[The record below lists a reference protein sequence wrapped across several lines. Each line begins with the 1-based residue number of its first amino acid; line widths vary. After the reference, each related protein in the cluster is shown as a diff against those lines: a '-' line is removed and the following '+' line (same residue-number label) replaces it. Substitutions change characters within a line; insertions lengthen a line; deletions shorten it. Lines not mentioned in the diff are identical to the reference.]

1 MEVTKVINR
10 MKRVILITTINSVIA
25 ILTTSIIMYILKMDI
40 NLENFMIVFISVLV
54 IFFLGDLVTM

>member
-1 MEVTKVINR
+1 MNKIKKVIL
-10 MKRVILITTINSVIA
+10 VTIINCIIA

-40 NLENFMIVFISVLV
+40 NLENFMVVFISVLV

>member
-1 MEVTKVINR
+1 MINR
-10 MKRVILITTINSVIA
+10 MKRVILITTINSVIG
-25 ILTTSIIMYILKMDI
+25 IITTNIIMFILKMNI

>member
-10 MKRVILITTINSVIA
+10 MKRVILITTINSVIG
-25 ILTTSIIMYILKMDI
+25 IITTNIIMFILKMNI

>member
-1 MEVTKVINR
+1 MEVTKVMNKI
-10 MKRVILITTINSVIA
+10 KKVILVTIINCIIA

-40 NLENFMIVFISVLV
+40 NLENFMVVFISVLV

>member
-1 MEVTKVINR
+1 MEMTKVMNKI
-10 MKRVILITTINSVIA
+10 KKVILVTIINCIIA

>member
-1 MEVTKVINR
+1 MINR

>member
-1 MEVTKVINR
+1 MNKIKKVIL
-10 MKRVILITTINSVIA
+10 VTIINCIIA